1 MSGRFAFP
9 QAFLGLV
16 AAGLVLL
23 GGSAIGAG
31 EKTRPNIVFILADD
45 LGWQDVGFAGN
56 RQVATPHLDRLAR
69 EGVIFSQ
76 AYASAPN
83 CAPTRACL
91 LSGQVT
97 PRHRVFTVVDS
108 RHDPGQPG
116 HKILSTASQDA
127 LPDATDTIAEVLH
140 QGGYAT
146 ALVGMWNLGRG
157 RSGPGSP
164 AGQGFDLYRNPK
176 HLGFDQDAYRDERGR
191 DLTEVMTDEALAF
204 VGKHRQQP
212 FFLYFAPHA
221 VHGPFDPPPDLL
233 EKYRQQRTDEA
244 GINPAYA
251 ATIEQL
257 DRQIGRLMK
266 QLEEW
271 DLARNTVVIFTSDNG
286 GDSASVAPLKG
297 GKGTLYEGGLRVPAL
312 VWGHGVGTGGRVCDQ
327 PIQSIDFFPTLLELS
342 GVERGTDQP
351 LDGISL
357 VPALQGEEL
366 PRRESLFWHFPC
378 YVGRGRPSS
387 AVRQGDWKL
396 IENFEDQSLE
406 LYNLR
411 QDPGERRDLAKQE
424 PEQARALAGVLHD
437 WQQRVNAPRP
447 SEPNPQYDPT
457 QARAGGRGGRR
468 GGPGGGAREGGGPR
482 RGPGAGQGGGQ
493 GESDAP
499 GGRGGRPGERGAGRK
514 EPRGGGPRGESGA
527 GTR

>member
-1 MSGRFAFP
+1 MSRRVS
-9 QAFLGLV
+9 GLSTWIGLCAV
-16 AAGLVLL
+16 GLIALAGGAAW
-23 GGSAIGAG
+23 GAD
-31 EKTRPNIVFILADD
+31 EPPPNIVFILADD

-56 RQVATPHLDRLAR
+56 KQIATPHLDRLAR
-69 EGVIFSQ
+69 EGVVFSQ

-116 HKILSTASQDA
+116 HKILATASEAA
-127 LPDATDTIAEVLH
+127 LPDQTDTIAEVL
-140 QGGYAT
+140 QRGGYAT
-146 ALVGMWNLGRG
+146 ALIGMWNLGRG
-157 RSGPGSP
+157 RAGPGSP
-164 AGQGFDLYRNPK
+164 AGQGFELYRNPK

-191 DLTEVMTDEALAF
+191 DLTDVMTDEALAF

-221 VHGPFDPPPDLL
+221 VHGPFDPPPDLWQ
-233 EKYRQQRTDEA
+233 KYRERRTDKE
-244 GINPAYA
+244 GLDPAYA

-271 DLARNTVVIFTSDNG
+271 DLARNTLVIFTSDNG

-297 GKGTLYEGGLRVPAL
+297 GKGTLYEGGLRVPAV
-312 VWGHGVGTGGRVCDQ
+312 VWGKGVREGGRVCDQ
-327 PIQSIDFFPTLLELS
+327 PIQSIDFFPTLVELS
-342 GVERGTDQP
+342 GVELLGVKQGTGQP

-357 VPALQGEEL
+357 VPALQGGEL

-411 QDPGERRDLAKQE
+411 NDVGEQRNLARQE
-424 PEQARALAGVLHD
+424 PDRTRALAQVLRD
-437 WQQRVNAPRP
+437 WQQRVHAPRP
-447 SEPNPQYDPT
+447 SEPNPQYDPA
-457 QARAGGRGGRR
+457 QARAGGRGGR
-468 GGPGGGAREGGGPR
+468 GGGGGG
-482 RGPGAGQGGGQ
+482 GGG
-493 GESDAP
+493 
-499 GGRGGRPGERGAGRK
+499 GGRPGAGGAGRRN
-514 EPRGGGPRGESGA
+514 PRRGEPSGDSGRGA
-527 GTR
+527 P

>member
-1 MSGRFAFP
+1 MSRRVSGLPTWIGLCAI
-9 QAFLGLV
+9 GLV
-16 AAGLVLL
+16 ALAG
-23 GGSAIGAG
+23 GAAWG
-31 EKTRPNIVFILADD
+31 ADEPPPNIVFILADD

-56 RQVATPHLDRLAR
+56 KQIATPHLDRLAR
-69 EGVIFSQ
+69 EGVVFSQ

-97 PRHRVFTVVDS
+97 PRHKVFTVVDS

-116 HKILSTASQDA
+116 HKILATASESA
-127 LPDATDTIAEVLH
+127 LPDQTDTMAEVL
-140 QGGYAT
+140 QRRGYAT
-146 ALVGMWNLGRG
+146 ALIGMWNLGRG

-176 HLGFDQDAYRDERGR
+176 QLGFEQDAYRDERGR
-191 DLTEVMTDEALAF
+191 DLTDVMTDEALAF

-221 VHGPFDPPPDLL
+221 VHGPFDPPADLL
-233 EKYRQQRTDEA
+233 QKYREQRTDKE
-244 GINPAYA
+244 GLNPAYA

-257 DRQIGRLMK
+257 DRQIGRLVK

-271 DLARNTVVIFTSDNG
+271 DLARNTLVIFTSDNG

-312 VWGHGVGTGGRVCDQ
+312 MWGRGVREGGRVCDQ
-327 PIQSIDFFPTLLELS
+327 PIQSIDFFPTLVELS
-342 GVERGTDQP
+342 GGERGTGQP

-357 VPALQGEEL
+357 VPALQGQEL
-366 PRRESLFWHFPC
+366 PRRGSLFWHFPC

-411 QDPGERRDLAKQE
+411 SDPGERRDLAKQE
-424 PEQARALAGVLHD
+424 PEQTRALAGVLHD
-437 WQQRVNAPRP
+437 WQQQVNAPRP
-447 SEPNPQYDPT
+447 SEANPHYDPA
-457 QARAGGRGGRR
+457 QARGGGRGGR
-468 GGPGGGAREGGGPR
+468 GGGGARGG
-482 RGPGAGQGGGQ
+482 A
-493 GESDAP
+493 AP
-499 GGRGGRPGERGAGRK
+499 GGRGGPQGERGAGRK
-514 EPRGGGPRGESGA
+514 GARGGGPRGESGP
-527 GTR
+527 GEP